1 MNEIRAKAEEV
12 LAKKLKVKT
21 VDPTKELRELGL
33 DSLDIVEMLLALE
46 NEFHIQFNN
55 DELKSLKK
63 VQDLYAAL
71 EAKVAHNK

>member
-1 MNEIRAKAEEV
+1 MNEIRAKAETV
-12 LAKKLKVKT
+12 LAKKLRVKT

-33 DSLDIVEMLLALE
+33 DSLDVVEMLLALE